1 VQKKSLWSLVFI
13 VISLL
18 ILVPILVWLF
28 GLVQT
33 KKAENLQSMEFN
45 RGMGDNGDMD
55 YVDPL
60 AFKELLKQ
68 LKAQTIATEKAFQK
82 VSKDGEDIII
92 ES

>member
-1 VQKKSLWSLVFI
+1 
-13 VISLL
+13 
-18 ILVPILVWLF
+18 
-28 GLVQT
+28 
-33 KKAENLQSMEFN
+33 MEFN

>member
-60 AFKELLKQ
+60 AFKEILKQ